1 MEQEINLGTKIG
13 EISAK
18 EIISGS
24 FLQSMRAM
32 LKENSYD
39 FCNLKAIG
47 EAGTVHTVEVY
58 GCSLLQVHSNYTPRA
73 IMSTSL
79 RIVDK

>member
-1 MEQEINLGTKIG
+1 MEEEINFGTKIG

-18 EIISGS
+18 EIISGD
-24 FLQSMRAM
+24 FLQTMRAM
-32 LKENSYD
+32 LKEHSYD

-47 EAGTVHTVEVY
+47 ESGTVHIVEVY

-73 IMSTSL
+73 IMNTSL

>member
-1 MEQEINLGTKIG
+1 
-13 EISAK
+13 
-18 EIISGS
+18 
-24 FLQSMRAM
+24 MRAM
-32 LKENSYD
+32 LKENSYE

-58 GCSLLQVHSNYTPRA
+58 GCSLLQVHSNYTPKA
-73 IMSTSL
+73 IMNTSL

>member
-1 MEQEINLGTKIG
+1 MEEEINLGTKIG

-18 EIISGS
+18 EIISGD
-24 FLQSMRAM
+24 FLQTMRAM
-32 LKENSYD
+32 LKKHSYD

-47 EAGTVHTVEVY
+47 ESGTVHTVEVY

-73 IMSTSL
+73 IMNTSL

>member
-1 MEQEINLGTKIG
+1 MEQEIDFGTKIG

-18 EIISGS
+18 EIISGD
-24 FLQSMRAM
+24 FLQTMRAM
-32 LKENSYD
+32 LKEHSYD

-47 EAGTVHTVEVY
+47 ESGTVHTVEVY
-58 GCSLLQVHSNYTPRA
+58 GCSIRQVHSNYTPTA
-73 IMSTSL
+73 IMNTSL

>member
-47 EAGTVHTVEVY
+47 EAGTDHEDRI
-58 GCSLLQVHSNYTPRA
+58 LQRTNIR
-73 IMSTSL
+73 L
-79 RIVDK
+79 GN